1 MELKIT
7 IELNE
12 EETKQLL
19 TFVRSTIRGSPQV
32 ATKTET
38 EPQAIEDSQPSG
50 NLEPMGEEL
59 LEHHDC
65 LENVEFDVIEDE
77 DGIYTVVTCEICGN
91 DVSEEY
97 QEAYSDYDCEDD
109 CDYDSD
115 DDSGDDSDDDYFDAM
130 RELFGG
136 NGDD

>member
-19 TFVRSTIRGSPQV
+19 TFVRSTIGGSPQV

-38 EPQAIEDSQPSG
+38 EPQAIEDSQTSG

-59 LEHHDC
+59 LERHDC

-77 DGIYTVVTCEICGN
+77 DGIYTVVTCEICGE

-97 QEAYSDYDCEDD
+97 EETYGDDD
-109 CDYDSD
+109 C
-115 DDSGDDSDDDYFDAM
+115 DDDYFDAM